1 MIIAK
6 KPRRYDQ
13 AVEGCS
19 ARKQSETFAALSNC
33 AFANNVAHAKWRIV
47 RWAREPRQDS
57 AAITSIVVQK

>member
-6 KPRRYDQ
+6 RPRRYDQ

-19 ARKQSETFAALSNC
+19 ARKQSETFAALPNC